1 MRGKSS
7 KQKWQFLIRFELLN
21 AAVVLTSHLFLSLLS
36 FSFFFFWNI
45 ELIFFFHIEIIN
57 DNNEIVTLLPS
68 SPHVFPRT
76 TS

>member
-1 MRGKSS
+1 MRGKSG

-21 AAVVLTSHLFLSLLS
+21 AAVVLASHLFLSLLS
-36 FSFFFFWNI
+36 FSFFFGTSNSF
-45 ELIFFFHIEIIN
+45 FFFHIEVIN

>member
-21 AAVVLTSHLFLSLLS
+21 AAVVLASHLFLSLLS
-36 FSFFFFWNI
+36 FSFFFGTSNSF
-45 ELIFFFHIEIIN
+45 FFFHIEVIN

>member
-36 FSFFFFWNI
+36 FFFFL
-45 ELIFFFHIEIIN
+45 EHRTHFFFS
-57 DNNEIVTLLPS
+57 T
-68 SPHVFPRT
+68 
-76 TS
+76 

>member
-21 AAVVLTSHLFLSLLS
+21 AAVVLASHLFLSPLS
-36 FSFFFFWNI
+36 
-45 ELIFFFHIEIIN
+45 FFFHIEVIN
-57 DNNEIVTLLPS
+57 GNNEIIALLPS
-68 SPHVFPRT
+68 SLHVFPRT